1 LAWAVDR
8 RLRSELLRAFNEI
21 NEFRF
26 QRQLENRKTTAFRG
40 MAASHGFEPWQSDP
54 IPTVALPDS
63 LPFIGIKFEGR
74 QSTFYRSSLDVEKLV
89 ESAREE
95 LALAEPKAFKIFL
108 LAVMVD
114 LRRREIDLLELSAFR
129 W

>member
-1 LAWAVDR
+1 
-8 RLRSELLRAFNEI
+8 
-21 NEFRF
+21 
-26 QRQLENRKTTAFRG
+26 
-40 MAASHGFEPWQSDP
+40 
-54 IPTVALPDS
+54 
-63 LPFIGIKFEGR
+63 
-74 QSTFYRSSLDVEKLV
+74 VEKLV